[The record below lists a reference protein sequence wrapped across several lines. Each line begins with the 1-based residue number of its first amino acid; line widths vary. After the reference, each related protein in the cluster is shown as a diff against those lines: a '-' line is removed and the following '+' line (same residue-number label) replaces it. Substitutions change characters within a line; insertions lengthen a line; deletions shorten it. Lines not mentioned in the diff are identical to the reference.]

1 MIAFC
6 LFFLLSCFTTATYTT
21 TEPPSVVVFFS
32 LLPCWLSGLLLFF
45 SFVPSYFSLYVSW
58 SGIYDRLLTA
68 KAKAEWKQELFHS
81 SAATRTYIRG
91 FRIDDF
97 CIPEDP
103 QFYKFKV
110 ESVLLGEIMPIFV

>member
-1 MIAFC
+1 MPFVC
-6 LFFLLSCFTTATYTT
+6 FFFPALLLLHICTT